1 MSMKEECNGMAR
13 FTRAR
18 LLPGESWA
26 EEKFLWSSSS
36 CSGSSRFSATFFI
49 SLEPVLKVPGV
60 VKILDFFERRD
71 CFIFVMERPKL
82 AIDLFDFVTTATK
95 LDEDL
100 ARNFFKQ
107 VESTTKQTVGQKW
120 LHKFSL
126 ILTDL
131 TNFSIFKEITLC

>member
-1 MSMKEECNGMAR
+1 
-13 FTRAR
+13 
-18 LLPGESWA
+18 
-26 EEKFLWSSSS
+26 
-36 CSGSSRFSATFFI
+36 
-49 SLEPVLKVPGV
+49 
-60 VKILDFFERRD
+60 
-71 CFIFVMERPKL
+71 MERPKL